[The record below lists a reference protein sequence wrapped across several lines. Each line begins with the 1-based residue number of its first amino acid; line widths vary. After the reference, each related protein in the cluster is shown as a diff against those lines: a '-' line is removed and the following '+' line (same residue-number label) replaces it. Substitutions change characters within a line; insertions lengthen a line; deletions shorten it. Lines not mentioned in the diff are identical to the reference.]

1 MKTKKDKENSLKS
14 ILLIII
20 CWVVYVSTYIGKLG
34 YTANI
39 IQIEKYFSI
48 SHSTAGLVS
57 TIFFFSY
64 GIGQVLNGI
73 FSKKLNAKYTIF
85 ICLLI
90 SSCSNLL
97 VGITTSFNII
107 KIIWLIN
114 GICLSTCWPL
124 LIKVLST
131 NLDEKY
137 FPKAVIIMGTTV
149 ACGTILVYGL
159 SALFVYLGN
168 FKLIFYL
175 AAILLPII
183 AIVWLILFN
192 KLITNSVT
200 KKEEKID
207 FVKNEKKSSLFIYT
221 IAIFVI
227 FAIITNLIKDGITTW
242 MPLIIKEKYNV
253 SDSSSILLTLSLP
266 IISIFGT
273 YFAVLLNKHIKNF
286 VTIMFINYL
295 LTTISLLNV
304 IVFKQLNLILLILI
318 LSFISLF
325 MSSVNNVVTSMAPIY
340 WKDKI
345 NSGMFAGIMNG
356 CCYLG
361 SMLSSYFLGY
371 IADKYNFNMV
381 FKILILACFIVMIIT
396 IIYLIINIIN
406 NKKEINTN

>member
-1 MKTKKDKENSLKS
+1 MKIKKDKENTIKS
-14 ILLIII
+14 ILLIIV
-20 CWVVYVSTYIGKLG
+20 CWIIYVSTYIGKLG

-39 IQIEKYFSI
+39 IQIEKFFSI
-48 SHSTAGLVS
+48 SHASAGLVS

-64 GIGQVLNGI
+64 GIGQVFNGI
-73 FSKKLNAKYTIF
+73 FSKKLNIKYTIF
-85 ICLLI
+85 VCLLV
-90 SSCSNLL
+90 SACCNLC

-124 LIKVLST
+124 LIRVLST

-175 AAILLPII
+175 ATILLPII
-183 AIVWLILFN
+183 ACIWFISFN
-192 KLITNSVT
+192 KLINNVTAKEEVKINSIKS
-200 KKEEKID
+200 KKES
-207 FVKNEKKSSLFIYT
+207 NLFIYT
-221 IAIFVI
+221 IAIFVV

-242 MPLIIKEKYNV
+242 MPLIIKEKYNI
-253 SDSSSILLTLSLP
+253 SDSNSILLTLVLP

-273 YFAVLLNKHIKNF
+273 YFAVMLNKHIKNF
-286 VTIMFINYL
+286 VFIMSINYF
-295 LTTISLLNV
+295 LTTILLLNV
-304 IVFKQLNLILLILI
+304 IIFKQLSLLFLIII
-318 LSFISLF
+318 LSLISLF

-340 WKDKI
+340 WKDRV

-371 IADKYNFNMV
+371 IADRYNFNMV
-381 FKILILACFIVMIIT
+381 FVVLILACVLVIMLST
-396 IIYLIINIIN
+396 IYLILNIIN
-406 NKKEINTN
+406 RKKAILH